1 MIAPADRS
9 TQGPDTALQTR
20 QMSSHDTPINAT
32 AETSSVR
39 ASTRP
44 AKAPSGLISVRTAS
58 APRPRRRP
66 SEGQSSSTSGSPGWT
81 FCPACTGISVTTPS
95 RGAGIA
101 FSIFIASR
109 MQTTSPAW
117 IS

>member
-1 MIAPADRS
+1 
-9 TQGPDTALQTR
+9 
-20 QMSSHDTPINAT
+20 
-32 AETSSVR
+32 
-39 ASTRP
+39 
-44 AKAPSGLISVRTAS
+44 
-58 APRPRRRP
+58 
-66 SEGQSSSTSGSPGWT
+66 
-81 FCPACTGISVTTPS
+81 VTTPS